1 MFLSNISLFN
11 FKSYSDFSV
20 DFSRKVSCFTGNN
33 GVGKTNLLDAVYFA
47 CLTKSHFQSADNQLL
62 KSGADQLAVRAAFS
76 FDHQLCSIKA
86 FWSSAEG
93 KQFFIDEVPVKRIT
107 DMVGQFPV
115 VFVSPMDQF
124 LIHEGSGER
133 RRLMDNLLCQTDD
146 HYLQCLLQY
155 NKIIQQRNSLLK
167 QFAVQRRWDADLL
180 EALDVRIPES
190 ARYIFQCR
198 RQMIEGIL
206 PDFRTYYSFI
216 SNGHEVPDLLYQ
228 SELQELDMAE
238 LLINNREKDRLL
250 QRTSAGVHRDE
261 MAFGLDNKPVK
272 RFASQGQQ
280 KSYLLAL
287 KLATYQFL
295 RQKAGFFPLLLLD
308 DLFDRL
314 DAQRCQQLL
323 ELISGPD
330 FGQVLVTD
338 TSSQAIRHIAGT
350 FSQNF
355 DYFEIQKPS

>member
-1 MFLSNISLFN
+1 VFLSNISLFN

-20 DFSRKVSCFTGNN
+20 DFARKVSCFTGNN
-33 GVGKTNLLDAVYFA
+33 GVGKTNLLDAVYFV
-47 CLTKSHFQSADNQLL
+47 CLTKSHFQSADSQLL
-62 KSGADQLAVRAAFS
+62 KSGTEQLAVRASFS
-76 FDHQLCSIKA
+76 FDHLRCSIKA
-86 FWSSAEG
+86 FSSSTEG
-93 KQFFIDEVPVKRIT
+93 KQFFIDEVPVKRLT

-155 NKIIQQRNSLLK
+155 NRLIQQRNALLK
-167 QFAVQRRWDADLL
+167 QFALQRRWDADLL

-198 RQMIEGIL
+198 RQMTDTIL
-206 PDFRTYYSFI
+206 PDFRSYYSFI
-216 SNGHEVPDLLYQ
+216 SNGHEVPDLIYQ
-228 SELQELDMAE
+228 SELQDMDMAE
-238 LLINNREKDRLL
+238 WLLTNREKDRIL
-250 QRTSAGVHRDE
+250 QRTSSGIHRDE
-261 MAFGLDNKPVK
+261 MVFGLDNKPAK

-287 KLATYQFL
+287 KLASYQFL

-323 ELISGPD
+323 ELISGPE

-338 TSSQAIRHIAGT
+338 TSSQAIRQIAGS
-350 FSQNF
+350 FDEKF
-355 DYFEIQKPS
+355 DYFEIHKPS